1 MPDHRYLNIK
11 YQILKITSE
20 KFMLIFAFAAKA
32 DNSKFSSMHVYLLH
46 VYLDQHVTKILELS

>member
-20 KFMLIFAFAAKA
+20 KFMLIFAAKA
-32 DNSKFSSMHVYLLH
+32 DNSKFSSMHAYLLH
-46 VYLDQHVTKILELS
+46 VYLNMLPKY

>member
-20 KFMLIFAFAAKA
+20 KFMLIFAAKA
-32 DNSKFSSMHVYLLH
+32 DNLKFSSMHVYLLH
-46 VYLDQHVTKILELS
+46 VYLNMLPKY

>member
-20 KFMLIFAFAAKA
+20 KFMLIFAAKA